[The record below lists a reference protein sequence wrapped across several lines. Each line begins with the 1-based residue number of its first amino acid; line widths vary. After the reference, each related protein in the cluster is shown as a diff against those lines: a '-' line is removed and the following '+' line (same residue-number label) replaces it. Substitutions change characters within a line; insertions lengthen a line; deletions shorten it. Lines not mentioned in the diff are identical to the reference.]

1 MSTASWLEI
10 PSGSHFSLANIPFGI
25 ITTPASAEP
34 HAAIAIGD
42 HVLDLYTFAVN
53 SGFAALQNFTPEHAK
68 LFSQSTLNHFAATG
82 QVFHRY
88 IREYLQNVFA
98 LNTTVP
104 QVLKD
109 SNTAREAA
117 LFHKKDVK
125 VYIPMKIA
133 GYTDFFAGRNHA
145 YNCGCIFR
153 DSQKA
158 LQPNYLHL
166 PVGYSSRAS
175 SVVVSGTP
183 IRRPLGQ
190 YLANKM
196 DTASQFGPC
205 RRLDIELELGAL
217 LCRGNEMGEPIPVDK
232 AEEYIFGF
240 VILNDWSARDIQ
252 AWEAVPLGPFNAKNF
267 ASSISPWVILKD
279 AIEGFHAKGIPNE
292 TQLHP
297 YLQQSR
303 LDNVYD
309 INLEV
314 EIKTA
319 DGKVATFARTNGK
332 NLVFSFAQ
340 MLAHHTI
347 GGCPMKVGDLIGS
360 GTISG
365 TEPGSLGSFLEAS
378 AGGTRTFELENGI
391 QRKFLQDGDSIS
403 IRAWCGKDGSP
414 LVGFGECEGTI
425 KPAPTL

>member
-314 EIKTA
+314 EIKSKSPA
-319 DGKVATFARTNGK
+319 LE
-332 NLVFSFAQ
+332 LV
-340 MLAHHTI
+340 
-347 GGCPMKVGDLIGS
+347 
-360 GTISG
+360 
-365 TEPGSLGSFLEAS
+365 
-378 AGGTRTFELENGI
+378 
-391 QRKFLQDGDSIS
+391 
-403 IRAWCGKDGSP
+403 
-414 LVGFGECEGTI
+414 
-425 KPAPTL
+425 

>member
-1 MSTASWLEI
+1 MTTSWLEI
-10 PSGSHFSLANIPFGI
+10 PLGSHFSLANIPFGI
-25 ITTPASAEP
+25 ITTPASTDP
-34 HAAIAIGD
+34 HAGVAIGD
-42 HVLDLYTFAVN
+42 HVLDLHNFAVN
-53 SGFAALQNFTPEHAK
+53 SGFAGLENFTPAHER
-68 LFSQSTLNHFAATG
+68 LFSQSTLNDFAATG
-82 QVFHRY
+82 QAFHRF
-88 IREYLQNVFA
+88 IRGYLQNVFA
-98 LNTTVP
+98 LDTTVP

-109 SNTAREAA
+109 NNTTREAA
-117 LFHKKDVK
+117 LFHKNDVK
-125 VYIPMKIA
+125 VHLPMKIE

-153 DSQKA
+153 DPQKA

-190 YLANKM
+190 YLANKG

-217 LCRGNEMGEPIPVDK
+217 LCKSNKMGEPIPVDQ
-232 AEEYIFGF
+232 AEEHIFGF

-279 AIEGFHAKGIPNE
+279 AIEGFHAEGIPNE
-292 TQLHP
+292 AELHP
-297 YLQQSR
+297 YLQETR
-303 LDNVYD
+303 RDNVYD

-319 DGKVATFARTNGK
+319 DGKVATLTRTNGK

-347 GGCPMKVGDLIGS
+347 GGCPMQVGDLIGS

-365 TEPGSLGSFLEAS
+365 TEPGSLGSLLEAS
-378 AGGTRTFELENGI
+378 AGGTRSFELENGI
-391 QRKFLQDGDSIS
+391 QRTFLEDGDSIS

-414 LVGFGECEGTI
+414 LVGFGECEGLI
-425 KPAPTL
+425 KPALTL